1 VSELLDDA
9 ARYLRWDVRPTGS
22 AARGSDER
30 GARFPPAPE
39 GTLGAMFE
47 GASSE
52 MPFEEPGFEAA
63 PAASPQLL
71 IFARE
76 IKEIYRQERARTRE
90 LERALDQLND
100 AYVSTMKTLAFL
112 VEAKDVG
119 TRMHLERTSHYG
131 MALARAMEPELLHQ
145 PDLGYGFLL
154 HDIGKIGI
162 SDRILMKR
170 GPLSPAEWAVMKTH
184 PVIGAQVVA
193 PMSFLDGAVEV
204 IRAHHERWDGGGYP
218 SGLRGTQIP
227 LAARIFSVVDAFD
240 AMTSDR
246 PYRKAMPVEGA
257 LGEIASGTGTQF
269 DPDVVDAFL
278 DLMDGSSSPAR
289 PATAG

>member
-1 VSELLDDA
+1 MPDPLDDI
-9 ARYLRWDVRPTGS
+9 ARHLRWDVRPRGS
-22 AARGSDER
+22 AARVSEER
-30 GARFPPAPE
+30 GARPPSFRD
-39 GTLGAMFE
+39 GTLGAVFE
-47 GASSE
+47 GASDQ
-52 MPFEEPGFEAA
+52 MPLEDVGFDGA
-63 PAASPQLL
+63 PIASPQLL

-119 TRMHLERTSHYG
+119 TRMHLERTSQYG
-131 MALARAMEPELLHQ
+131 MALARAMAPELLRE

-162 SDRILMKR
+162 SDRILTKR

-193 PMSFLDGAVEV
+193 PMSFLGGAVEV

-218 SGLRGTQIP
+218 RGLRGTQIP

-246 PYRKAMPVEGA
+246 PYRKAMPLEDA
-257 LGEIASGTGTQF
+257 LDEIAAGTGTQF

-278 DLMDGSSSPAR
+278 ELMEGSNRPAH